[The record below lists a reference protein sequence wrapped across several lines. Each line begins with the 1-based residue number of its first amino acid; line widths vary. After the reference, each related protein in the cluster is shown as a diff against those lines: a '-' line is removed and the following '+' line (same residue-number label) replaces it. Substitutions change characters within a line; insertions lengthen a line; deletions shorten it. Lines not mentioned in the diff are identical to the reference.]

1 VFAVAGGTG
10 LKHSGGRI
18 DEEYARGLKGRKA
31 IEQYQEMLDSPLPG
45 AVMLMIDLMTRS
57 VDWPAKAADESD
69 AASVRA
75 AELWDEIR
83 GDMRTDWRT
92 VVAEHMTAVPFGWH
106 VSEALIKLRRGPD
119 APVPELRSDYS
130 DGLFGLLD
138 LSPRSQDS
146 LDRWTF
152 DSESGEAIEMVQN
165 ISGADGGVF
174 YVPLSKC
181 LHYVPR
187 PYKRSP
193 EGRSMFR
200 PGHRSWFYGR
210 KLEDTEALGF
220 DKELTNV
227 IVQQLPVGIMT
238 AAPSDAGAA
247 AVRADWAEKVK
258 KLRMGTLAGLLVPS
272 KTTPDGKPTGYE
284 TAPLSAGGSRMSADP
299 AIRRHE
305 SRLLISLLANVLAM
319 GGDASSGG
327 ASRALADPM
336 LNLLLSSVSALLD
349 AFADAVTQQIIPL
362 MMRLN
367 GVPQHAWPTQTHGPV
382 DTPDLPELMGLLTS
396 GVREGVILPSASL
409 SRYALT
415 QIPGA
420 PVDELAEPVDETV
433 GLEPDNV
440 VPLAGPAT
448 APTEAIP
455 AAETALN
462 GAQVTSAVEIV
473 GEVAAGRLPRATG
486 VAMLQEFFNLEL
498 SRAERIMGEVGRGFS
513 PEPAEGTPPS
523 APTG

>member
-1 VFAVAGGTG
+1 MATRRRRDVPPIDPAAPDIRAVFATAGGTG
-10 LKHSGGRI
+10 LKHSGGRL

-31 IEQYQEMLDSPLPG
+31 VEQFQEMLDSPLPG
-45 AVMLMIDLMTRS
+45 AVMLIIDLMTRS

-69 AASVRA
+69 PEAVRA

-92 VVAEHMTAVPFGWH
+92 VVGEQLTAVPFGWS
-106 VSEALIKLRRGPD
+106 VSEALFKLRRGPD
-119 APVPELRSDYS
+119 APVPELQSDYT

-146 LDRWTF
+146 LDCWEF
-152 DSESGEAIEMVQN
+152 DAESGQAVAMLQQIN
-165 ISGADGGVF
+165 GSDGGNF
-174 YVPLSKC
+174 CVPLSKC

-187 PYKRSP
+187 PWKRSP

-200 PGHRSWFYGR
+200 PGHRSWFYAR

-227 IVQQLPVGIMT
+227 IVQQLPLGVMN
-238 AAPSDAGAA
+238 ASPSDAAAA
-247 AVRADWAEKVK
+247 AVRADWAEKIK
-258 KLRMGTLAGLLVPS
+258 KLRMGTLAGLLVPAE
-272 KTTPDGKPTGYE
+272 TTPDGKTSGYK
-284 TAPLSAGGSRMSADP
+284 TSPLSAGGSRMTADP

-349 AFADAVTQQIIPL
+349 AFADAVTQQLIPML
-362 MMRLN
+362 MRLN
-367 GVPQHAWPTQTHGPV
+367 NVPQRAWPTQTHGPV

-396 GVREGVILPSASL
+396 AVREGVILPSARL

-420 PVDELAEPVDETV
+420 PVDELAEPVDEIIT
-433 GLEPDNV
+433 PD
-440 VPLAGPAT
+440 
-448 APTEAIP
+448 P
-455 AAETALN
+455 AAET
-462 GAQVTSAVEIV
+462 GP
-473 GEVAAGRLPRATG
+473 G
-486 VAMLQEFFNLEL
+486 
-498 SRAERIMGEVGRGFS
+498 
-513 PEPAEGTPPS
+513 